1 MTAKI
6 KQFRIM
12 QNENTKKMYEEK
24 RIEICTRCLNV
35 AYDYLRNCGK
45 VHTKTDLAT
54 IMGANRP
61 SVSRAL
67 SGDPS
72 YLTESFLLRFNS
84 AFGNIFNMSYL
95 MRGEGEML
103 AVPDGGNNI
112 VNGDYNH
119 HFNQSI
125 STADKETGRL
135 NEIIKAKDKEIEMLK
150 KMVEDKDKEIDFLRQ
165 LITGK

>member
-1 MTAKI
+1 M
-6 KQFRIM
+6 
-12 QNENTKKMYEEK
+12 EK
-24 RIEICTRCLNV
+24 NNSESAINPLFLEK
-35 AYDYLRNCGK
+35 AYLFIRSQGK
-45 VHTKTDLAT
+45 VHTKTDLAAAMEANSVT
-54 IMGANRP
+54 I
-61 SVSRAL
+61 SRAF
-67 SGDPS
+67 SGKKG
-72 YLTESFLLRFNS
+72 YLTKDFLLRFNS

-135 NEIIKAKDKEIEMLK
+135 NEVIKAKDKEIEMLK

>member
-1 MTAKI
+1 
-6 KQFRIM
+6 M
-12 QNENTKKMYEEK
+12 QNENAKKMKNNFSEDDVNSVFLE
-24 RIEICTRCLNV
+24 N
-35 AYDYLRNCGK
+35 AFQYLRSCGK
-45 VHTKTDLAT
+45 VHTQKDLAAA
-54 IMGANRP
+54 MDANRVTI
-61 SVSRAL
+61 SNAL
-67 SGDPS
+67 SGKKG
-72 YLTESFLLRFNS
+72 YLTKDFLIRFNA
-84 AFGNIFNMSYL
+84 AFGNIFNMAYL

-135 NEIIKAKDKEIEMLK
+135 NEVIKAKDKEIEMLK